1 MNESRFIKTVT
12 FGGYDK
18 ADVDKK
24 LESLYTQ
31 VFDLKNE
38 LRETKLLIEEYKKG
52 TEAEKAQENVIAGE
66 RAMLTSAQVQKETLS
81 DKVKLLDDD
90 CKAKDKEIEDLKE
103 QLAAV
108 KTQLDEANSRL
119 TVFEAGSDAA
129 SLGTVFIEAQKAANT
144 VIETSKA
151 KADELEKNADKLV
164 QNMVDDAN
172 NKASKII
179 YEAEKRAAEMDAE
192 SKNNSEKMKAA
203 SENLRAVVLSEVD
216 GYAEQIAKLR
226 EVFVS
231 FEDMGI
237 AKIQESEELLART
250 KKKLTEGGVPVFK
263 NPAAVKAEIPPEPE
277 YKKIDNDFGDDK
289 KDGKKNEELDKLM
302 AMAQA
307 IGGDKPAG
315 KEAKPEE
322 KKEDKKGGLSLD
334 DLMKQAAS
342 LS

>member
-18 ADVDKK
+18 NDVDKK

-31 VFDLKNE
+31 VYDLKNE

-52 TEAEKAQENVIAGE
+52 TDAEKAQETVIAGE

-90 CKAKDKEIEDLKE
+90 RKSKEKEIEELKG
-103 QLAAV
+103 QLSTV
-108 KTQLDEANSRL
+108 KAQLEEANSRL
-119 TVFEAGSDAA
+119 TVFEAGTDAA

-151 KADELEKNADKLV
+151 KAEELEKNADKLV

-192 SKNNSEKMKAA
+192 SKNNSEKMNAA
-203 SENLRAVVLSEVD
+203 SENLRAVVLNEVEQ
-216 GYAEQIAKLR
+216 YSEQISKLR
-226 EVFVS
+226 TVFEN

-237 AKIQESEELLART
+237 AKIQESEELLKRT
-250 KKKLTEGGVPVFK
+250 RKKLADGGVPVFRD
-263 NPAAVKAEIPPEPE
+263 PAVIKAEIPPEPE
-277 YKKIDNDFGDDK
+277 YKKIDNDIADEK
-289 KDGKKNEELDKLM
+289 KEKKNEELDKLM

-307 IGGDKPAG
+307 IGGDKPA
-315 KEAKPEE
+315 EDKPSEKKEE
-322 KKEDKKGGLSLD
+322 KKGSVSLD

-342 LS
+342 IS